1 MSPTAR
7 RHDSVARPFA
17 VRVVVPLLLVLLAV
31 APAAGASARRNL
43 LLITLDTFRADYLG
57 VNGASEVL
65 TPHLDALARGGVN
78 FTRARAPVPLTLP
91 SHASILTGTY
101 PPGHGVRD
109 NGSFRLA
116 DERLTLA
123 EVLGE
128 SGYATAAF
136 VASFVLDRRFGL
148 AQGFAVY
155 DDQITSDPAML
166 ESLEAERGGEDVLAA
181 FTQWLEERHDPG
193 PFFAWLHLFD
203 PHAPYLPPEPF
214 RSRYAGN
221 PYAGE
226 IAYTDQVV
234 GRIVEALE
242 SRQLLDSTIVAVVG
256 DHGEDLGEHGET
268 THALLIYNSTLHV
281 PLILR
286 APGLLPEG
294 VQFGE
299 LVRIIDLAPT
309 LLDLL
314 GLPADFGEGA
324 SLRPAIVSRAA
335 DDSRPPDPARSAYS
349 ESLYAQLNLGWS
361 PLYGLEAGDFHLILA
376 PESELYALADDP
388 AESINLA
395 STLPEPLG
403 QMRSELL
410 QILKN
415 DLHRDPAV
423 ASVIA
428 EPAAVDK
435 LRSLG
440 YLSASRPSRSPTRS
454 ARPVDPKT
462 RIAVWERLQLAMA
475 QFGGGD
481 FRAAAVTLQEVLA
494 SERDIPLL
502 YEYLGSSFMRLEEW
516 SKAEKVYRRALERG
530 IESAALRIDLGLIH
544 AQRGDLP
551 GAEQEFLAALSLDEL
566 SVAAHYRLAGLYR
579 SRQHHGKAIEHYRQ
593 ALAVNPHYVFA
604 WNGLGMAL
612 AALGQS
618 HEALAAFQEAV
629 AVAPRSAEGLFN
641 LGVHLERMDRKQ
653 QALAAYRQCLS
664 LSVDQP
670 RLAPQREGATAAIRR
685 LGLAED

>member
-1 MSPTAR
+1 MSPTVQ
-7 RHDSVARPFA
+7 RHDPVPFA
-17 VRVVVPLLLVLLAV
+17 VRVVVPFLLVLLAATSAA
-31 APAAGASARRNL
+31 APAARRNL

-57 VNGASEVL
+57 VNGASEVP

-128 SGYATAAF
+128 RGYATAAF

-148 AQGFAVY
+148 AQGFALY
-155 DDQITSDPAML
+155 DDRITSDPAML
-166 ESLEAERGGEDVLAA
+166 ESLEAERSGEAVLAA
-181 FTQWLEERHDPG
+181 FSRWLGERHDAG
-193 PFFAWLHLFD
+193 PFFAWLHLYD

-214 RSRYAGN
+214 RSRYARH
-221 PYAGE
+221 PYGGE

-242 SRQLLDSTIVAVVG
+242 SRQLLDSTILAVVG

-281 PLILR
+281 PMILR
-286 APGLLPEG
+286 APGLLPAG
-294 VQFGE
+294 VQLGE

-324 SLRPAIVSRAA
+324 SLRPLVVSREAG
-335 DDSRPPDPARSAYS
+335 DSRPPNPARSAYS

-361 PLYGLEAGDFHLILA
+361 PLHGLEAGDFHLILA
-376 PESELYALADDP
+376 PEPELFALADDP
-388 AESINLA
+388 AESINRA
-395 STLPEPLG
+395 ATRREDFG
-403 QMRSELL
+403 RMRSELL
-410 QILKN
+410 QILE
-415 DLHRDPAV
+415 RDTDRAPE

-428 EPAAVDK
+428 EPAAVEK

-440 YLSASRPSRSPTRS
+440 YLSASPSPRSPRRS

-462 RIAVWERLQLAMA
+462 KIAVWERLQLAMA
-475 QFGGGD
+475 QFGSGD
-481 FRAAAVTLQEVLA
+481 FRAAAATLQEVLA
-494 SERDIPLL
+494 AERDIPLL

-516 SKAEKVYRRALERG
+516 SNAERVYRQALERG
-530 IESAALRIDLGLIH
+530 VESAALRVDLGLIH
-544 AQRGDLP
+544 AQRGDFL
-551 GAEQEFLAALSLDEL
+551 GAERELLAALSLDEL
-566 SVAAHYRLAGLYR
+566 SVAAHYRLADLYR
-579 SRQHHGKAIEHYRQ
+579 SRRRHGEAVEHYRR
-593 ALAVNPHYVFA
+593 ALAVNPRYVYA
-604 WNGLGMAL
+604 WNGLGRAL
-612 AALGQS
+612 AALSQND
-618 HEALAAFQEAV
+618 EALAAFEEAV
-629 AVAPRSAEGLFN
+629 AVAPRSTAGFFN
-641 LGVHLERMDRKQ
+641 LGVQLEHMDRKQ
-653 QALAAYRQCLS
+653 RALAAYRQCLS
-664 LSVDQP
+664 LSLEEP
-670 RLAPQREGATAAIRR
+670 LLAPQRQRAAEAIRR
-685 LGLAED
+685 LGQVED

>member
-1 MSPTAR
+1 L
-7 RHDSVARPFA
+7 V
-17 VRVVVPLLLVLLAV
+17 LVLLAATSV
-31 APAAGASARRNL
+31 AGAPVRRSL
-43 LLITLDTFRADYLG
+43 LLITLDTFRADFLG
-57 VNGASEVL
+57 VNGTSRVA

-128 SGYATAAF
+128 RGYATAAF
-136 VASFVLDRRFGL
+136 VASFVLDSRFGL

-166 ESLEAERGGEDVLAA
+166 ENLEAERSGEAVLAA
-181 FTQWLEERHDPG
+181 FTQWLEERHDAR
-193 PFFAWLHLFD
+193 PFFAWLHLYD

-214 RSRYAGN
+214 RTRYARH

-234 GRIVEALE
+234 GWIVEALE
-242 SRQLLDSTIVAVVG
+242 SRQLLDSTILAVVG

-281 PLILR
+281 PMILR
-286 APGLLPEG
+286 APGLLPVG
-294 VQFGE
+294 LQLGE

-324 SLRPAIVSRAA
+324 SLRPLIVSRAA
-335 DDSRPPDPARSAYS
+335 GDSRPTDQARTAYS
-349 ESLYAQLNLGWS
+349 ESLYAQLKLGWS

-376 PESELYALADDP
+376 PEPELYALSDDP
-388 AESINLA
+388 AETINRA
-395 STLPEPLG
+395 STRREDYRR
-403 QMRSELL
+403 MRSELL
-410 QILKN
+410 QILEA
-415 DLHRDPAV
+415 DSHRAPEV
-423 ASVIA
+423 TSVIA
-428 EPAAVDK
+428 DPAAVDK

-440 YLSASRPSRSPTRS
+440 YLSASRSPPWSTRL
-454 ARPVDPKT
+454 VDPKT
-462 RIAVWERLQLAMA
+462 KIAVWERLQLAMG
-475 QFGGGD
+475 QFGSGD
-481 FRAAAVTLQEVLA
+481 FRSAAATLQEVLA

-502 YEYLGSSFMRLEEW
+502 YEYLGASFMRLEEW
-516 SKAEKVYRRALERG
+516 SNAEKVYRRALEQG
-530 IESAALRIDLGLIH
+530 IESAALRVDLGLIH
-544 AQRGDLP
+544 AQRGDLV
-551 GAEQEFLAALSLDEL
+551 GAEHEFLAALSLDDV
-566 SVAAHYRLAGLYR
+566 SVAAHYRLADLYR
-579 SRQHHGKAIEHYRQ
+579 SRRRHTKAIDQYRQ
-593 ALAVNPHYVFA
+593 ALAINPHYVYA

-612 AALGQS
+612 GALGRN
-618 HEALAAFQEAV
+618 HEALAAFEEAV
-629 AVAPRSAEGLFN
+629 AVAPRSAEGFFN
-641 LGVHLERMDRKQ
+641 LGVQLERMDRRQ
-653 QALAAYRQCLS
+653 QALAAYRRCLS
-664 LSVDQP
+664 LSAEKP
-670 RLAPQREGATAAIRR
+670 LPGPQRERAAEAIRR
-685 LGLAED
+685 LGQAKE

>member
-1 MSPTAR
+1 MSPTVR
-7 RHDSVARPFA
+7 RHDSVAIPFA
-17 VRVVVPLLLVLLAV
+17 VRVVVPFLLVLLSATSV
-31 APAAGASARRNL
+31 AGAAARRNL

-57 VNGASEVL
+57 VNGASEVP

-123 EVLGE
+123 EVLGAR
-128 SGYATAAF
+128 GYATAAF

-166 ESLEAERGGEDVLAA
+166 ESLEAERSGEAVLAA
-181 FTQWLEERHDPG
+181 FTQWLEERHDAG
-193 PFFAWLHLFD
+193 PFFAWLHLYD

-214 RSRYAGN
+214 RSRYARH

-242 SRQLLDSTIVAVVG
+242 SRQLLDSTILAVVG
-256 DHGEDLGEHGET
+256 DHGEGLGEHGET

-281 PLILR
+281 PMILR
-286 APGLLPEG
+286 APGLLPAG
-294 VQFGE
+294 VELGE

-324 SLRPAIVSRAA
+324 SLRPLVVSRAA
-335 DDSRPPDPARSAYS
+335 DDSRPPDHARSAYS

-388 AESINLA
+388 AESINHAA
-395 STLPEPLG
+395 SLPEVFG
-403 QMRSELL
+403 WMRSELL
-410 QILKN
+410 QILEG
-415 DLHRDPAV
+415 DIHRTPEV

-428 EPAAVDK
+428 EQAAVEK

-440 YLSASRPSRSPTRS
+440 YLSASRSPRSSRRS

-462 RIAVWERLQLAMA
+462 KIAVWERLQLAMA
-475 QFGGGD
+475 QFGSGD
-481 FRAAAVTLQEVLA
+481 FRAAAASLQEVLA

-516 SKAEKVYRRALERG
+516 SNAERVYRRALERG
-530 IESAALRIDLGLIH
+530 IESAALRVDLGLIQ
-544 AQRGDLP
+544 AQRGDFL
-551 GAEQEFLAALSLDEL
+551 GAEHELLAALSLDEL
-566 SVAAHYRLAGLYR
+566 SVAAHYRLADLYR
-579 SRQHHGKAIEHYRQ
+579 SRRRHGEAVEHYRQ
-593 ALAVNPHYVFA
+593 ALAVNPRYVYA

-612 AALGQS
+612 AALSQND
-618 HEALAAFQEAV
+618 EALAAFEKAV
-629 AVAPRSAEGLFN
+629 AVAPQSAEGFFN
-641 LGVHLERMDRKQ
+641 LGVQLEHMDRKQ
-653 QALAAYRQCLS
+653 QALAAYQQCLS
-664 LSVDQP
+664 LSVEEP
-670 RLAPQREGATAAIRR
+670 LLAPQRERAAEAIRR
-685 LGLAED
+685 LGQAED